1 MEYYS
6 EIKRNKLLI
15 LSKSMDKAYK
25 HYPKERS
32 HVKGTYLYEPIHRK
46 FQRRQNYFMV
56 KEINSIC
63 VWGAAEID

>member
-15 LSKSMDKAYK
+15 LSNSMDKAQK

-32 HVKGTYLYEPIHRK
+32 HTQKDIYLYESIHMK
-46 FQRRQNYFMV
+46 FQKKQN
-56 KEINSIC
+56 
-63 VWGAAEID
+63 